1 MNKNFNPGDSVV
13 VIFEEEKFIGIVS
26 ILELENTDSGT
37 IIIDVEINDDDRTVW
52 ALHID
57 FIYHACIKCY
67 GKGEIDLGSDIFV
80 SCDCCNGSGIEN
92 NG

>member
-37 IIIDVEINDDDRTVW
+37 IIIDVW